1 MSELLDRTGARA
13 TVLAVA
19 GLMLALFLVALDQTI
34 VGTALPKI
42 IAELNGFEKYAW
54 VTTAY
59 LLASTSMIPVIGKL
73 GDIYGR
79 KWFIV
84 AGIFVFLVG
93 SALCGAAWGMTEL
106 ILFRGVQG
114 LGAGMIFAN
123 IFTSVADIFPD
134 PARRAKFQG
143 IFFGVFALSSVIGP
157 TMGGWITDNLDWRWV
172 FYVNLPL
179 GVFSLFA
186 LPAVLPQSAR
196 RLEAK
201 IDYLGAA
208 TVTASV
214 VALLLSLSWVGAGD
228 AWDADRVVAGFIVSA
243 LFLVVFLIV
252 ELRAPEPIIPLS
264 LFKNRVFSS
273 AAVLMFLVGIG
284 MFGIILYTPLFVQGV
299 LGETATGSGTVL
311 TPLVFSMTAVG
322 VIGGQIISR
331 VRRIKP
337 FTLFGTVVMSCGVYL
352 LTTLDVNSTTGTVA
366 LFLTVTGLGLG
377 LIMPTATLAVQSTV
391 EKHMLGVA
399 TSATQFIRS
408 LGSTVGTAVVGSLVT
423 NTYADDLA
431 ANAPAQAPG
440 RLISALG
447 DPNALVSDEA
457 RQALSRAAS
466 AFPGGEQIVEQI
478 LVVARESLSGAI
490 HEGFT
495 FILFAV
501 GASIFGA
508 LSMKN
513 IRLEEQPDVESPKR
527 GYPADGA
534 AITSALAGALQDDAR
549 NPEDDSVA
557 LRLAMNGSVNEG
569 SGTDAELEEEAAAL
583 LSIAERIEHGNGDYP
598 GLIRAAAKLANG
610 HEGSERERAV
620 YVSKTMIRPL
630 AGSMVASSTDLE
642 VGSEVREGVKEER

>member
-1 MSELLDRTGARA
+1 MSELVDRTGRRA

-42 IAELNGFEKYAW
+42 IAELNGFDKYAW

-114 LGAGMIFAN
+114 LGAGMIIAN

-143 IFFGVFALSSVIGP
+143 IFFGVFALSSVVGP
-157 TMGGWITDNLDWRWV
+157 TLGGWITDSFDWRWV

-186 LPAVLPQSAR
+186 LPVVLPQSAR

-208 TVTASV
+208 TITASV
-214 VALLLSLSWVGAGD
+214 VSLLLALSWVGSGA
-228 AWDADRVVAGFIVSA
+228 AWNADRVVAGFIVSA
-243 LFLVVFLIV
+243 VILVAFIFV
-252 ELRAPEPIIPLS
+252 ELRAPEPIIPLW
-264 LFKNRVFSS
+264 LFKSRVFTS
-273 AAVLMFLVGIG
+273 AAALMFLVGIG

-299 LGETATGSGTVL
+299 LGKTATGSGTVL

-322 VIGGQIISR
+322 IIGGQIISR
-331 VRRIKP
+331 VKRIKP
-337 FTLFGTVVMSCGVYL
+337 FTLFGTVMMSCGVYL
-352 LTTLDVNSTTGTVA
+352 LTTLDTASTTGTVA
-366 LFLTVTGLGLG
+366 LYLTVTGLGLG

-423 NTYADDLA
+423 NTYANNLT

-440 RLISALG
+440 RLVAALK
-447 DPNALVSDEA
+447 DPNALVSDQA
-457 RQALSRAAS
+457 RQALTRAAS
-466 AFPGGEQIVEQI
+466 AFPGGEQVVQQI
-478 LVVARESLSGAI
+478 LGVARDALSSAI

-495 FILFAV
+495 FVLVAV
-501 GASIFGA
+501 VASIGGA
-508 LSMKN
+508 LLMKN
-513 IRLEEQPDVESPKR
+513 IRLEEQPDLEPPKR

-534 AITSALAGALQDDAR
+534 AITSSLASSLQDGAR
-549 NPEDDSVA
+549 NTEDDRLA
-557 LRLAMNGSVNEG
+557 LRLMMNSNANG
-569 SGTDAELEEEAAAL
+569 DDELEEEAAAL
-583 LSIAERIEHGNGDYP
+583 LSIADRIETGNGDYP
-598 GLIRAAAKLANG
+598 ALIRTAAKLANG
-610 HEGSERERAV
+610 HEGSERERAIH
-620 YVSKTMIRPL
+620 VSQTMIRPL
-630 AGSMVASSTDLE
+630 AGSMAAASTDPE
-642 VGSEVREGVKEER
+642 TDSEVPEGVK